1 MSSGHKR
8 NDDASKRRTTLVSQ
22 NSTAG
27 VSYIAGRK
35 EPSRK
40 RQYDDEED
48 TSTLSSSRVELLEE
62 EIERI
67 TMANTQL
74 AEENEKL
81 RTLWEKER
89 KEREQFH
96 KKIMQKA
103 LQTVT
108 MEKETYAKVKKYAQ
122 EKLFRAVKFI
132 TSENELKD
140 LENPHSIAS
149 HTMDELKIKEEDR
162 IAWWSVYKVAITDG
176 IADRQN
182 QINTNMKNW
191 VLRKSIAEWLMK
203 IIIYTNNNHCHDL
216 TGRNAINTEL
226 HRQNQEVPLHLEL
239 PKLSEILKMRQK
251 PGVLD
256 NDRDDDQEYNLQEQ
270 AFTFLVEHLLGHVI
284 GKREWDMKKCFHMVS
299 DHVSISDEAY
309 TLLLLENVYEKWLKI
324 KQHQQPGE
332 KRTIVKGKYTDPEKG
347 ASNEKYKG
355 WTVDGIQ
362 RYNQLYQKVQHNRNQ
377 KWAKTVE
384 MKAKEE
390 FQGRYKGKLVG
401 TQIRRKKR
409 RKKGWELD
417 KDDDGDTNNEYP
429 VAMNELGNVMCED
442 DNSSVSSESSI
453 E

>member
-1 MSSGHKR
+1 MTGGKL
-8 NDDASKRRTTLVSQ
+8 A
-22 NSTAG
+22 
-27 VSYIAGRK
+27 
-35 EPSRK
+35 SRK
-40 RQYDDEED
+40 RVYDDEED
-48 TSTLSSSRVELLEE
+48 TSTLSSSRVEALEE
-62 EIERI
+62 EIERV
-67 TMANTQL
+67 TMANEAL
-74 AEENEKL
+74 IEENEKL
-81 RTLWEKER
+81 RTLWEKEK
-89 KEREQFH
+89 KEKEQFH
-96 KKIMQKA
+96 KRVMQKA

-132 TSENELKD
+132 TSEDELKD
-140 LENPHSIAS
+140 LENPNSIAS
-149 HTMDELKIKEEDR
+149 HTMDELNIKKEDR

-176 IADRQN
+176 IADRRN
-182 QINTNMKNW
+182 QINTNMKKW
-191 VLRKSIAEWLMK
+191 VLHKSIAEWLME
-203 IIIYTNNNHCHDL
+203 IIVYTNNNHCHDI

-256 NDRDDDQEYNLQEQ
+256 SDRDDDQEYDLQEQ

-355 WTVDGIQ
+355 WTVDGIK

-409 RKKGWELD
+409 KQKGWELVQ
-417 KDDDGDTNNEYP
+417 DDDGNTNNEYP
-429 VAMNELGNVMCED
+429 VAMNELGNVMLDAED
-442 DNSSVSSESSI
+442 DDSSVSSESSN